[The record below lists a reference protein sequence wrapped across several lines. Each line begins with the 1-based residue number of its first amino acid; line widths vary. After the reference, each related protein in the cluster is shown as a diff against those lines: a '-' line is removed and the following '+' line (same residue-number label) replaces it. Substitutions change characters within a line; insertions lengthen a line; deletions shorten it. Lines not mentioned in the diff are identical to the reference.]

1 MIIRKVWKQGNSI
14 AITLPKWFA
23 SEGDQ
28 VELIKDD
35 QGSIIVKKLK
45 DSTCCACKGQIILED

>member
-28 VELIKDD
+28 VELSKDKD
-35 QGSIIVKKLK
+35 GNIIVKKVK
-45 DSTCCACKGQIILED
+45 

>member
-1 MIIRKVWKQGNSI
+1 MIIRKVWKQGNSV

-28 VELIKDD
+28 VELSKDD
-35 QGSIIVKKLK
+35 QGNIIVKKV
-45 DSTCCACKGQIILED
+45 D